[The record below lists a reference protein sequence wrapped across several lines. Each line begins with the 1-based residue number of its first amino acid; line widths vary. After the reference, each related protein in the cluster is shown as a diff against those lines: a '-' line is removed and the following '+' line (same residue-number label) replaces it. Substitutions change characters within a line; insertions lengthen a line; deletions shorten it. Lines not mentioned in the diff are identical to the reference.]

1 MALINRKRHAKT
13 GQVIAANSALT
24 LSRDLNVN
32 ALATAKTLANEILL
46 DFTAHINNYGASTG
60 EHKALH
66 TAGLPVVAP
75 CGLLATILALT
86 NDLTAKYALHNVD
99 AKAGSPTYHIAQDS
113 AADLTAE
120 TTVTT
125 MAGALTRLND
135 IKAKFNT
142 HSAKSTAHR
151 VGVATPITSADV
163 SYGTAADVIDY
174 NIQSGDQVFGAMLD
188 DGTGNV
194 TVTSFAAVN
203 GAMRF
208 TASADPQDAIIS
220 YIVTRV

>member
-1 MALINRKRHAKT
+1 MALNRKRHSPSGA
-13 GQVIAANSALT
+13 VIAANSALT

-32 ALATAKTLANEILL
+32 ALATAKALANEILT
-46 DFTAHINNYGASTG
+46 DYNAHVNDYGATAG

-66 TAGLPVVAP
+66 TAGLATAP
-75 CGLLATILALT
+75 ACGLLATILALT
-86 NDLTAKYALHNVD
+86 NDLTAKYVLHNVD
-99 AKAGSPTYHIAQDS
+99 AKAASPTYHIAQDT
-113 AADLTAE
+113 AADLAAE

-125 MAGALTRLND
+125 MAGALARLND
-135 IKAKFNT
+135 IKSKFNT
-142 HSAKSTAHR
+142 HSAKATAHR

-163 SYGTAADVIDY
+163 AYGVAADVIDY
-174 NIQSGDQVFGAMLD
+174 NIKSGDKVFGSMLD

-194 TVTSFAAVN
+194 TVVSFTAVN

-220 YIVTRV
+220 YIVSRV